1 MLLSYWHNKSFYA
14 AEYRELCGIYIW
26 DLGNKTSFMYVI
38 KPFDKKTQT
47 KTKPSFYTITFS
59 GFYHCH
65 PQALQAKTTKKKHHS
80 KDLFKDKADFF
91 FNLVN
96 AKTFWAQLIW
106 GVRCSNNVKFQWGCW
121 LQSLELWH
129 FMPAEKVGGAMTF
142 GDTCWSVPESSFMD
156 MPWIVFIYLFLTQG
170 ALIVIVYCLSD
181 SEYWKS
187 CTQR

>member
-1 MLLSYWHNKSFYA
+1 
-14 AEYRELCGIYIW
+14 
-26 DLGNKTSFMYVI
+26 MYFI
-38 KPFDKKTQT
+38 KPFDKKKQT

-65 PQALQAKTTKKKHHS
+65 PQALQAKTKKKTPS

-96 AKTFWAQLIW
+96 ARTFWARLIW
-106 GVRCSNNVKFQWGCW
+106 GVRCSNNVNFQWGCC

-129 FMPAEKVGGAMTF
+129 FMPAEKVGRAMTF

-156 MPWIVFIYLFLTQG
+156 MPWIVFIYLFIFNTRCFGCCCLLSQWLRLLEKLYA
-170 ALIVIVYCLSD
+170 ALAGTEICSFGCNR
-181 SEYWKS
+181 EN
-187 CTQR
+187 T